1 MKNITTAVLCLL
13 FLLLSTFSFGQILN
27 ESASWPNGNWTISG
41 TYNAAGLLSN
51 PTTDGTTLTWDDDG
65 AGSSSNDDLQVTSPM
80 IDLSSASAGGETWI
94 TITGE
99 YVYNELG
106 DILLIETYDA
116 DTMTW
121 STLETFVENSTST
134 IDYEIC
140 ISTETYTTPVLDIS
154 GFSTNQLS
162 GFKYR
167 INYNDQAGWAWGWCL
182 TSPTITS
189 EAPPTCIDPSDL
201 TATATSLSEATLSW
215 TGHSSATGY
224 EVVVQEVGIGTP
236 TSSDVAVSS
245 TSYNATG
252 LEENS
257 SYEFYVLADC
267 GTNGLSSW
275 VGPYEFY
282 MGYCDSIPSSNDGD
296 GITSIILSSTAFTS
310 AGDVT
315 YEDFTDPIVDV
326 SQAIETNL
334 QITFAT
340 GYTYDTNVWIDFN
353 GDLVYDND
361 SELVFDGVSTSDNP
375 TTLDASFTVPNGTPL
390 GIYNLRIGTAD
401 SGQFTPNPCYNGSW
415 GVTVD
420 MKINITDPPSCVPP
434 SDLTTTAT
442 SSSTASL
449 SWTGDTGAIG
459 YEVVVQEAGTG
470 TPTSS
475 GATVG
480 SNSYVATGLA
490 SNTDYEFFVLAD
502 CGTTTGSSTWA
513 GPFYFTTL
521 CDAISTI
528 PYYEGFN
535 SDSTTQNC
543 WTVLNENGD
552 PDEWNMDYTINEFE
566 GDEVAMMNTD
576 FNSGS
581 NDDWLIS
588 PGLVLTGNERLKFHQ
603 RVQSSFEPNDFEV
616 LLSTTGIAPADFT
629 NIISPLAD
637 YDNTDYIEYVFD
649 LSAYSGVS
657 YIAFH
662 VPDGGLD
669 GWRLYIDN
677 FIVETIPACGYPSGL
692 NISNITGT
700 TADFDW
706 VAQNGNESWEYV
718 IVPTADPA
726 PTGTGVFTVANS
738 TTFTDLEFLTSYDVY
753 VRAYCGTEDGYSI
766 WSGPETFTTTQQT
779 NYTVDCASGQAVN
792 IQYCYTNNDS
802 TFWLFTSTDGF
813 PLEITFNAGT
823 IEGFWDD
830 LTIYDGPDNTSPVLF
845 NNNDA
850 DIEDFTDL
858 VVESTSTAVYIE
870 VDSDGSGSCESSFGY
885 TPWDFDVACKTCITQ
900 TVEFDI
906 VGGCE
911 PVQEF
916 YVEANITD
924 MGSSSNLELTDN
936 QGSTAQAA
944 TATSVV
950 TFGPYAANT
959 QVVISVLNTDDTSCL
974 VESDPLTFLCPPP
987 PNECSIVYAG
997 EDTTFCSDND
1007 PATVLTASYHIA
1019 GQDTT
1024 SYDVT
1029 LLDECPA
1036 PILEGGTPTSI
1047 ETDDIW
1053 SEVIDLGF
1061 DFCFFGETYSQIL
1074 IGSNGVLSFELENAG
1089 TGNGW
1094 DLQGFGS
1101 STPDQ
1106 LPNSSNTT
1114 ISEANIFGVG
1124 HDINPA
1130 ECGEI
1135 NYMVLGS
1142 APARQFVV
1150 NYNDVCHFGFSCS
1163 EYTST
1168 SQIILYES
1176 SNFID
1181 VNIIDKPI
1189 CTEWNDGLAVVGIQ
1203 NIDDTIAFTPEDR
1216 NTGGWEA
1223 SNESW
1228 RFSPSVGEADYVFEW
1243 YDGDILVGTEDTITV
1258 YPEETTTYTAAV
1270 TYNLCNGETAT
1281 VTDTVLVEITPTPI
1295 PIAVEND
1302 VFICAG
1308 EEAVLEVNIDA
1319 SAQSPDVV
1327 YYWTYDN
1334 VDIQSGPDNTFIFAE
1349 GAQAFGEYLVTA
1361 YNEETACYASTVIN
1375 VLPGI
1380 VPELEQDTSF
1390 NKCIN
1395 GEVEL
1400 SVNIIN
1406 DPDMTYEYNYA
1417 WYVDNELIAEDTSGS
1432 FIHGE
1437 DLTNGPVVVM
1447 VTNLTTSCA
1456 SETIINVNYFQNQNC
1471 VDIPQGISPNGD
1483 GLNDCLVLDHLEEQE
1498 DIVKAEIYNRYGVKV
1513 FELNDYVDHWCGQDA
1528 SGGSS
1533 DELLPVGTYFY
1544 VIQYA
1549 SGREPTISWI
1559 YLNY

>member
-1 MKNITTAVLCLL
+1 MKNITTALMCFSFTITIFAQNDICTDAISVSCGDSVTGTTVGATSTGAPTASCGTTSGAPGVWYE
-13 FLLLSTFSFGQILN
+13 FTGTGQDITFSLCGSSYDTKIQVYTGDCSDLICVDGNDDSCSTQSEVSITSTEN
-27 ESASWPNGNWTISG
+27 ESYFVYVFGWSSSVGDYTLEVSCEDAPEPPSCGETIFDSGGANGNYSSNELITVTVFPENPGDVVTFTFNFFDIENNWDFLYVYDGPNNTSPIVGTFTGSTAPDPITSTDDTGALTFVFDSDSSFQYGGYEILVTCAPPPTCLVPTDFETSNVTASSVDISWTANNGESQWEYVIQTQG
-41 TYNAAGLLSN
+41 TGI
-51 PTTDGTTLTWDDDG
+51 PTTAGT
-65 AGSSSNDDLQVTSPM
+65 PM
-80 IDLSSASAGGETWI
+80 TTNPY
-94 TITGE
+94 TITG
-99 YVYNELG
+99 LDSG
-106 DILLIETYDA
+106 T
-116 DTMTW
+116 
-121 STLETFVENSTST
+121 
-134 IDYEIC
+134 DYEIFIRAIC
-140 ISTETYTTPVLDIS
+140 DGGDSSAWTSPANITTSPACGDTIFDSGGANGNYSSNELITVTVFPENPGDVVTFTFNFFDIENNWDFLFVYDGPDTSSTEV
-154 GFSTNQLS
+154 
-162 GFKYR
+162 
-167 INYNDQAGWAWGWCL
+167 
-182 TSPTITS
+182 
-189 EAPPTCIDPSDL
+189 
-201 TATATSLSEATLSW
+201 
-215 TGHSSATGY
+215 
-224 EVVVQEVGIGTP
+224 
-236 TSSDVAVSS
+236 
-245 TSYNATG
+245 
-252 LEENS
+252 
-257 SYEFYVLADC
+257 
-267 GTNGLSSW
+267 
-275 VGPYEFY
+275 
-282 MGYCDSIPSSNDGD
+282 
-296 GITSIILSSTAFTS
+296 
-310 AGDVT
+310 
-315 YEDFTDPIVDV
+315 
-326 SQAIETNL
+326 
-334 QITFAT
+334 
-340 GYTYDTNVWIDFN
+340 
-353 GDLVYDND
+353 
-361 SELVFDGVSTSDNP
+361 
-375 TTLDASFTVPNGTPL
+375 
-390 GIYNLRIGTAD
+390 
-401 SGQFTPNPCYNGSW
+401 GQFTGSTTPDPITSTDAT
-415 GVTVD
+415 GALTFVFDSDGFINASGYEILVTCAP
-420 MKINITDPPSCVPP
+420 PPSC
-434 SDLTTTAT
+434 LA
-442 SSSTASL
+442 
-449 SWTGDTGAIG
+449 
-459 YEVVVQEAGTG
+459 
-470 TPTSS
+470 PT
-475 GATVG
+475 
-480 SNSYVATGLA
+480 
-490 SNTDYEFFVLAD
+490 
-502 CGTTTGSSTWA
+502 
-513 GPFYFTTL
+513 
-521 CDAISTI
+521 
-528 PYYEGFN
+528 
-535 SDSTTQNC
+535 
-543 WTVLNENGD
+543 
-552 PDEWNMDYTINEFE
+552 
-566 GDEVAMMNTD
+566 
-576 FNSGS
+576 
-581 NDDWLIS
+581 
-588 PGLVLTGNERLKFHQ
+588 
-603 RVQSSFEPNDFEV
+603 
-616 LLSTTGIAPADFT
+616 
-629 NIISPLAD
+629 
-637 YDNTDYIEYVFD
+637 
-649 LSAYSGVS
+649 
-657 YIAFH
+657 
-662 VPDGGLD
+662 
-669 GWRLYIDN
+669 
-677 FIVETIPACGYPSGL
+677 GL
-692 NISNITGT
+692 NISNISGT

-706 VAQNGNESWEYV
+706 ETQNGNESWEYV
-718 IVPTADPA
+718 IVPNGDPA
-726 PTGTGVFTVANS
+726 PTAAGVFTAVNS

-753 VRAYCGTEDGYSI
+753 VRASCGTEDGYST

-813 PLEITFNAGT
+813 PLKIIFNAGT

-870 VDSDGSGSCESSFGY
+870 VDSDGIGSCESSFGY
-885 TPWDFDVACKTCITQ
+885 TPWDFDVSCKTCITQ

-906 VGGCE
+906 VGSCE
-911 PVQEF
+911 PNQEF

-924 MGSSSNLELTDN
+924 MGSAMNLELTDD
-936 QGSTAQAA
+936 QGSAAQTV

-950 TFGPYAANT
+950 TFGPYTANT
-959 QVVISVLNTDDTSCL
+959 PVFISVLNIDDTSCL

-1007 PATVLTASYHIA
+1007 NATVLTASYHIT

-1047 ETDDIW
+1047 NTDDVW
-1053 SEVIDLGF
+1053 SEAIDLGF

-1089 TGNGW
+1089 GYNGW
-1094 DLQGFGS
+1094 GLSGNI
-1101 STPDQ
+1101 
-1106 LPNSSNTT
+1106 LPNGTNST
-1114 ISEANIFGVG
+1114 ISNANIFGVA
-1124 HDINPA
+1124 HDIDPSD
-1130 ECGEI
+1130 CGEI

-1150 NYNDVCHFGFSCS
+1150 NYNDVCHFGSSCS
-1163 EYTST
+1163 DYTST

-1216 NTGGWEA
+1216 NTSVWEA

-1228 RFSPSVGEADYVFEW
+1228 RFSPSAGEADYVFEW
-1243 YDGDILVGTEDTITV
+1243 YDGDTLVGTEDTITV

-1308 EEAVLEVNIDA
+1308 EEVVLEVNIDA
-1319 SAQSPDVV
+1319 SAQSPDIV

-1334 VDIQSGPDNTFIFAE
+1334 VDIQSGPENTFMFAE
-1349 GAQAFGEYLVTA
+1349 GAQAYGEYLVTA

-1406 DPDMTYEYNYA
+1406 DPEMTSEYNYA

-1437 DLTNGPVVVM
+1437 DLTNDPVVVI

-1528 SGGSS
+1528 SSGSS

>member
-1 MKNITTAVLCLL
+1 MKNITTALMCIL
-13 FLLLSTFSFGQILN
+13 FSIFSYAVNTEVEQFC
-27 ESASWPNGNWTISG
+27 ATG
-41 TYNAAGLLSN
+41 TDAG
-51 PTTDGTTLTWDDDG
+51 GTTLSITQTDISVNDSYPTTSITIASMTMGSFCPAWYNATLTVVGGVSDGVSITGCNADMAGIDLTGFTSLTLVSNDTDNWTDSITMCLDLEVSWQPTWSNPNLADSEQFCASGTDAGGTSLNLTPIDFTVNGENQISSVSITSMTMGSFCPTWYNATLTVVGGVSDGVSITGCNDDMTGIDLTGFTSLTLVSNDTDNWSDNITMCLELEISWAVATLDAEEEVCASGTDAGGTTINLTPDDLTVNEGEPITSITIASMTMGSFCPTWYNATLTVVGGVSDGVSITGCNAEMAGIDLTGFTSLTLVSNDTDNWTDSITMCLNLSVTYLEPQCQAPSNLSLTNITASSADVSWSAGSETSWDWQVVPSGTTPNETGTNTTTNPLSINGLNSNTSYDFYLRALCDDG
-65 AGSSSNDDLQVTSPM
+65 SVSGWVSSSFSTGPACGDIITDAGGNDGNYGNNELITVTVFPENTGDVVTFTFLSFDTEGCCDDMTVYNGPNTSSEVVGTYAGTTIPDPITSTDVSGALTFVFDSDSSVTS
-80 IDLSSASAGGETWI
+80 DG
-94 TITGE
+94 
-99 YVYNELG
+99 
-106 DILLIETYDA
+106 
-116 DTMTW
+116 
-121 STLETFVENSTST
+121 
-134 IDYEIC
+134 YEI
-140 ISTETYTTPVLDIS
+140 L
-154 GFSTNQLS
+154 
-162 GFKYR
+162 
-167 INYNDQAGWAWGWCL
+167 
-182 TSPTITS
+182 ITCGP
-189 EAPPTCIDPSDL
+189 PPTCLAPTEL
-201 TATATSLSEATLSW
+201 T
-215 TGHSSATGY
+215 
-224 EVVVQEVGIGTP
+224 
-236 TSSDVAVSS
+236 
-245 TSYNATG
+245 
-252 LEENS
+252 
-257 SYEFYVLADC
+257 
-267 GTNGLSSW
+267 
-275 VGPYEFY
+275 
-282 MGYCDSIPSSNDGD
+282 
-296 GITSIILSSTAFTS
+296 
-310 AGDVT
+310 
-315 YEDFTDPIVDV
+315 
-326 SQAIETNL
+326 
-334 QITFAT
+334 
-340 GYTYDTNVWIDFN
+340 
-353 GDLVYDND
+353 
-361 SELVFDGVSTSDNP
+361 
-375 TTLDASFTVPNGTPL
+375 
-390 GIYNLRIGTAD
+390 
-401 SGQFTPNPCYNGSW
+401 
-415 GVTVD
+415 
-420 MKINITDPPSCVPP
+420 
-434 SDLTTTAT
+434 
-442 SSSTASL
+442 
-449 SWTGDTGAIG
+449 
-459 YEVVVQEAGTG
+459 
-470 TPTSS
+470 
-475 GATVG
+475 
-480 SNSYVATGLA
+480 
-490 SNTDYEFFVLAD
+490 
-502 CGTTTGSSTWA
+502 
-513 GPFYFTTL
+513 
-521 CDAISTI
+521 
-528 PYYEGFN
+528 
-535 SDSTTQNC
+535 
-543 WTVLNENGD
+543 
-552 PDEWNMDYTINEFE
+552 
-566 GDEVAMMNTD
+566 
-576 FNSGS
+576 
-581 NDDWLIS
+581 
-588 PGLVLTGNERLKFHQ
+588 
-603 RVQSSFEPNDFEV
+603 
-616 LLSTTGIAPADFT
+616 
-629 NIISPLAD
+629 
-637 YDNTDYIEYVFD
+637 
-649 LSAYSGVS
+649 
-657 YIAFH
+657 
-662 VPDGGLD
+662 
-669 GWRLYIDN
+669 
-677 FIVETIPACGYPSGL
+677 
-692 NISNITGT
+692 ISNISGT

-706 VAQNGNESWEYV
+706 ETQNGNESWEYV
-718 IVPTADPA
+718 IVPNGDPA
-726 PTGTGVFTVANS
+726 PTAAGVFTAVNS
-738 TTFTDLEFLTSYDVY
+738 TTFTDLDFLTTYDVY

-870 VDSDGSGSCESSFGY
+870 VDSDGSGSCQSSFGY
-885 TPWDFDVACKTCITQ
+885 TPWDFDVSCKTCITQ

-906 VGGCE
+906 VGSCE
-911 PVQEF
+911 PNQEF

-936 QGSTAQAA
+936 QGSATQTA

-950 TFGPYAANT
+950 TFGPYVANT

-974 VESDPLTFLCPPP
+974 LESDPLTFLCPPP

-1007 PATVLTASYHIA
+1007 SATVLTASYHIV

-1047 ETDDIW
+1047 DTDDIW
-1053 SEVIDLGF
+1053 SEAIDLGF

-1074 IGSNGVLSFELENAG
+1074 IGSNGVLSFEFENAE

-1124 HDINPA
+1124 HDIDPSD
-1130 ECGEI
+1130 CGEI

-1150 NYNDVCHFGFSCS
+1150 NYIDVCHFGFSCS
-1163 EYTST
+1163 DYTST

-1216 NTGGWEA
+1216 NTSVWEA

-1243 YDGDILVGTEDTITV
+1243 YDGDTLVGTEDTITV

-1319 SAQSPDVV
+1319 SAQSPDIV

-1334 VDIQSGPDNTFIFAE
+1334 VDIQSGPENTFMFAE
-1349 GAQAFGEYLVTA
+1349 GAQAYGEYLVTA

-1406 DPDMTYEYNYA
+1406 DPEMTSEYNYA

-1437 DLTNGPVVVM
+1437 DLTNDPVVVI

-1456 SETIINVNYFQNQNC
+1456 SETMINVNYFQNQNC

-1528 SGGSS
+1528 SSGSS

>member
-1 MKNITTAVLCLL
+1 MKNITTAVLCSL
-13 FLLLSTFSFGQILN
+13 FLFFSVYSFGQILN

-65 AGSSSNDDLQVTSPM
+65 AGSTSDDDLQVTSPI
-80 IDLSSASAGGETWI
+80 IDLTSASVGGETWI
-94 TITGE
+94 TINGE

-121 STLETFVENSTST
+121 STLETFVENSTSFS
-134 IDYEIC
+134 DYQSC
-140 ISTETYTTPVLDIS
+140 SSTVAYTTPVLDIS

-167 INYNDQAGWAWGWCL
+167 INYDDQDGWRWGWCL

-224 EVVVQEVGIGTP
+224 EVVVQEAGTGTP
-236 TSSDVAVSS
+236 TSSGVAVSS

-252 LEENS
+252 LEENT

-282 MGYCDSIPSSNDGD
+282 MGYCDSVPSSNDGD

-340 GYTYDTNVWIDFN
+340 GFTYDTNVWIDFN

-361 SELVFDGVSTSDNP
+361 LELVFDGVSTSDNP

-475 GATVG
+475 GVAVG

-490 SNTDYEFFVLAD
+490 PNTDYEFFVLAD
-502 CGTTTGSSTWA
+502 CGTTIGSSTWA

-552 PDEWNMDYTINEFE
+552 TDEWNMDYTSNPFE
-566 GDEVAMMNTD
+566 GDEAAMMYTD

-588 PGLVLTGNERLKFHQ
+588 PGLVLTGNERLKFHH

-629 NIISPLAD
+629 NVISPLAE

-718 IVPTADPA
+718 IVPTGDPA
-726 PTGTGVFTVANS
+726 PTGAGVFTAVNS
-738 TTFTDLEFLTSYDVY
+738 TAFTGLDFLTTYDVY
-753 VRAYCGTEDGYSI
+753 VRAYCGTDDGYSI

-779 NYTVDCASGQAVN
+779 NYTVDCASGQPVN
-792 IQYCYTNNDS
+792 IEYCYTNNDT
-802 TFWLFTSTDGF
+802 TFWVFTSTDGF

-823 IEGFWDD
+823 IEANWDD
-830 LTIYDGPDNTSPVLF
+830 LTIYDGPDNSGAILF
-845 NNNDA
+845 NNNSA
-850 DIEDFTDL
+850 GINDL
-858 VVESTSTAVYIE
+858 TGVVVESTSTSIYIE
-870 VDSDGSGSCESSFGY
+870 VDSDSSVSCSSSTTY
-885 TPWDFDVACKTCITQ
+885 SPWDFDVTCKTCITQ

-906 VGGCE
+906 VGSCE

-924 MGSSSNLELTDN
+924 MGGAVNLELTDN
-936 QGSTAQAA
+936 QGSAAQ
-944 TATSVV
+944 TATVASVV
-950 TFGPYAANT
+950 TFGPYAADT
-959 QVVISVLNTDDTSCL
+959 QVVISVLNTDDASCL
-974 VESDPLTFLCPPP
+974 VESDTLTFLCPPP

-1007 PATVLTASYHIA
+1007 PATELTAYYHIA

-1024 SYDVT
+1024 SYEITVQQN
-1029 LLDECPA
+1029 CPT
-1036 PILEGGTPTSI
+1036 PSLVGGIPTSLDV
-1047 ETDDIW
+1047 DDEW

-1061 DFCFFGETYSQIL
+1061 EFCFFGDTYSQIL
-1074 IGSNGVLSFELENAG
+1074 IGSNGVLSFELDNAG
-1089 TGNGW
+1089 EGNGW
-1094 DLQGFGS
+1094 SLDTGDTLPDGS
-1101 STPDQ
+1101 NST
-1106 LPNSSNTT
+1106 
-1114 ISEANIFGVG
+1114 IYEANIFGVG
-1124 HDINPA
+1124 HDIDPS
-1130 ECGEI
+1130 EGGEI
-1135 NYMVLGS
+1135 NYVILGS

-1150 NYNDVCHFGFSCS
+1150 NFNQVWHFGFDCNQYS
-1163 EYTST
+1163 ST

-1176 SNFID
+1176 SNTID
-1181 VNIIDKPI
+1181 INIYDKPL
-1189 CTEWNDGLAVVGIQ
+1189 CTDWNGGLAVVGIQ
-1203 NIDDTIAFTPEDR
+1203 NIDDTIAFTPPDR
-1216 NTGGWEA
+1216 NTGVWETT
-1223 SNESW
+1223 NEFW
-1228 RFSPSVGEADYVFEW
+1228 RFTPSVGDANYTFGW
-1243 YDGDILVGTEDTITV
+1243 YDGDTLLGTDDTITV

-1295 PIAVEND
+1295 PVAVEND
-1302 VFICAG
+1302 VFVCEG
-1308 EEAVLEVNIDA
+1308 EEVVLEVNVDP
-1319 SAQSPDVV
+1319 SQQSPDLI

-1334 VDIQSGPDNTFIFAE
+1334 VDVQFGPENTFVFEE
-1349 GAQAFGEYLVTA
+1349 GSLEFGEYLVTA
-1361 YNEETACYASTVIN
+1361 YNEETMCFASTTITVSQG
-1375 VLPGI
+1375 V
-1380 VPELEQDTSF
+1380 VPALEDGTSF
-1390 NKCIN
+1390 LKCAN

-1400 SVNIIN
+1400 SVNITS
-1406 DPDMTYEYNYA
+1406 DPEMTGTYSYA
-1417 WYVDNELIAEDTSGS
+1417 WYIDNELMEENTTGT
-1432 FIHGE
+1432 FIHDE
-1437 DLTNGPVVVM
+1437 DMANGPVVV
-1447 VTNLTTSCA
+1447 VATDLTSMCA
-1456 SETIINVNYFQNQNC
+1456 SETVIDVNYYQNQNC

-1483 GLNDCLVLDHLEEQE
+1483 GFNDCLVLDHLEAQE
-1498 DIVKAEIYNRYGVKV
+1498 DIIKAEIYNRYGVKV
-1513 FELNDYVDHWCGQDA
+1513 FELNDYVDHWCGQD
-1528 SGGSS
+1528 GNNNSS
-1533 DELLPVGTYFY
+1533 NELLPVGTYFY

>member
-1 MKNITTAVLCLL
+1 MKNITTALMCFSFTITIFAQNDICTDAISVSCGDTVTGTTVGATSTGAPTASCGTTSGAPGVWYE
-13 FLLLSTFSFGQILN
+13 FTGTGQDITFSLCGSSYDTKSQVYTGDCSDLICVDGNDDSCSTQSEVSITSVEN
-27 ESASWPNGNWTISG
+27 ESYFVYVFGWSSSVGDYTLDVSCEDAPEPPACGDTIFDSGGASGNYSNNELITVTVFPENTGDVVTFTFISFDLESGWDFITVYNGPDTSSTEVGEFTGSTAPDPITSTDATGALTFVFDSDGVINASGYEILVTCAPPPTCLVPTDFETSNVTASSVDVSWTANNGESQWEYVVQPQG
-41 TYNAAGLLSN
+41 TGI
-51 PTTDGTTLTWDDDG
+51 PTTAGT
-65 AGSSSNDDLQVTSPM
+65 PM
-80 IDLSSASAGGETWI
+80 TTNPY
-94 TITGE
+94 TITG
-99 YVYNELG
+99 LDSG
-106 DILLIETYDA
+106 T
-116 DTMTW
+116 
-121 STLETFVENSTST
+121 
-134 IDYEIC
+134 DYEIFIRAIC
-140 ISTETYTTPVLDIS
+140 DGGDSSAWTTPVNI
-154 GFSTNQLS
+154 T
-162 GFKYR
+162 
-167 INYNDQAGWAWGWCL
+167 
-182 TSPTITS
+182 TSPACGDTIFDSGGANGNYSNNELITVTVFPENTGDVVTFTFISFDLESGWDFITVYNGPDTSSTEVGEFTGSTAPDPITS
-189 EAPPTCIDPSDL
+189 TD
-201 TATATSLSEATLSW
+201 
-215 TGHSSATGY
+215 ATG
-224 EVVVQEVGIGTP
+224 
-236 TSSDVAVSS
+236 A
-245 TSYNATG
+245 
-252 LEENS
+252 L
-257 SYEFYVLADC
+257 
-267 GTNGLSSW
+267 
-275 VGPYEFY
+275 
-282 MGYCDSIPSSNDGD
+282 
-296 GITSIILSSTAFTS
+296 
-310 AGDVT
+310 
-315 YEDFTDPIVDV
+315 
-326 SQAIETNL
+326 
-334 QITFAT
+334 TF
-340 GYTYDTNVWIDFN
+340 
-353 GDLVYDND
+353 
-361 SELVFDGVSTSDNP
+361 VFDSDGVIN
-375 TTLDASFTVPNGTPL
+375 ASGYEIL
-390 GIYNLRIGTAD
+390 
-401 SGQFTPNPCYNGSW
+401 
-415 GVTVD
+415 VTCAP
-420 MKINITDPPSCVPP
+420 PPSCLAP
-434 SDLTTTAT
+434 
-442 SSSTASL
+442 
-449 SWTGDTGAIG
+449 
-459 YEVVVQEAGTG
+459 
-470 TPTSS
+470 
-475 GATVG
+475 
-480 SNSYVATGLA
+480 TGL
-490 SNTDYEFFVLAD
+490 T
-502 CGTTTGSSTWA
+502 
-513 GPFYFTTL
+513 
-521 CDAISTI
+521 
-528 PYYEGFN
+528 
-535 SDSTTQNC
+535 
-543 WTVLNENGD
+543 
-552 PDEWNMDYTINEFE
+552 
-566 GDEVAMMNTD
+566 
-576 FNSGS
+576 
-581 NDDWLIS
+581 
-588 PGLVLTGNERLKFHQ
+588 
-603 RVQSSFEPNDFEV
+603 
-616 LLSTTGIAPADFT
+616 
-629 NIISPLAD
+629 
-637 YDNTDYIEYVFD
+637 
-649 LSAYSGVS
+649 
-657 YIAFH
+657 
-662 VPDGGLD
+662 
-669 GWRLYIDN
+669 
-677 FIVETIPACGYPSGL
+677 
-692 NISNITGT
+692 ISNISGT

-706 VAQNGNESWEYV
+706 ETQNGNESWEYV
-718 IVPTADPA
+718 IVPAGDPA
-726 PTGTGVFTVANS
+726 PTATGIFTVVNS
-738 TTFTDLEFLTSYDVY
+738 TTFTDLDFLTTYDVY
-753 VRAYCGTEDGYSI
+753 VRAYCGTEDGYST
-766 WSGPETFTTTQQT
+766 WSGPKTFTTTQQT
-779 NYTVDCASGQAVN
+779 DYTVDCGANEIVN
-792 IQYCYTNNDS
+792 INYCYTNDDN
-802 TFWLFTSTDGF
+802 TYWVFTSNDGY
-813 PLEITFNAGT
+813 PLKLTFNEGT
-823 IEGFWDD
+823 IDD
-830 LTIYDGPDNTSPVLF
+830 FDNITIFDGADNSGTVLF

-850 DIEDFTDL
+850 GLEDL
-858 VVESTSTAVYIE
+858 SGVVIESTSTSIYIE
-870 VDSDGSGSCESSFGY
+870 VDSSSFTSCESSFGF
-885 TPWDFDVACKTCITQ
+885 TPWDFDVSCKTCITQ

-906 VGGCE
+906 VGSCE
-911 PVQEF
+911 PNQEF
-916 YVEANITD
+916 YIEANITD
-924 MGSSSNLELTDN
+924 MGSAMNLELTDN
-936 QGSTAQAA
+936 QGSATQTA
-944 TATSVV
+944 TATSEV

-974 VESDPLTFLCPPP
+974 LESDPLTFLCPPP

-1007 PATVLTASYHIA
+1007 SATVLTASYHIA

-1047 ETDDIW
+1047 DTDDIW
-1053 SEVIDLGF
+1053 SEAIDLGF

-1074 IGSNGVLSFELENAG
+1074 IGSNGVLSFELENAE

-1124 HDINPA
+1124 HDIDPSD
-1130 ECGEI
+1130 CCEI

-1150 NYNDVCHFGFSCS
+1150 NYIDVCHFGFSCS
-1163 EYTST
+1163 DYTST

-1216 NTGGWEA
+1216 NTSAWEA

-1243 YDGDILVGTEDTITV
+1243 YDGDTLVGTEDTITV

-1295 PIAVEND
+1295 PVAVEND

-1334 VDIQSGPDNTFIFAE
+1334 VDIQSGPENTFMFAE
-1349 GAQAFGEYLVTA
+1349 GAQAYGEYLVTA

-1406 DPDMTYEYNYA
+1406 DPEMTSEYNYA

-1437 DLTNGPVVVM
+1437 DLTNGPVVVL

-1528 SGGSS
+1528 SSGSS

>member
-1 MKNITTAVLCLL
+1 M
-13 FLLLSTFSFGQILN
+13 
-27 ESASWPNGNWTISG
+27 
-41 TYNAAGLLSN
+41 
-51 PTTDGTTLTWDDDG
+51 
-65 AGSSSNDDLQVTSPM
+65 
-80 IDLSSASAGGETWI
+80 
-94 TITGE
+94 
-99 YVYNELG
+99 
-106 DILLIETYDA
+106 
-116 DTMTW
+116 
-121 STLETFVENSTST
+121 
-134 IDYEIC
+134 
-140 ISTETYTTPVLDIS
+140 
-154 GFSTNQLS
+154 
-162 GFKYR
+162 
-167 INYNDQAGWAWGWCL
+167 
-182 TSPTITS
+182 
-189 EAPPTCIDPSDL
+189 
-201 TATATSLSEATLSW
+201 
-215 TGHSSATGY
+215 
-224 EVVVQEVGIGTP
+224 
-236 TSSDVAVSS
+236 
-245 TSYNATG
+245 
-252 LEENS
+252 
-257 SYEFYVLADC
+257 
-267 GTNGLSSW
+267 
-275 VGPYEFY
+275 
-282 MGYCDSIPSSNDGD
+282 
-296 GITSIILSSTAFTS
+296 
-310 AGDVT
+310 
-315 YEDFTDPIVDV
+315 
-326 SQAIETNL
+326 
-334 QITFAT
+334 
-340 GYTYDTNVWIDFN
+340 
-353 GDLVYDND
+353 
-361 SELVFDGVSTSDNP
+361 
-375 TTLDASFTVPNGTPL
+375 
-390 GIYNLRIGTAD
+390 
-401 SGQFTPNPCYNGSW
+401 
-415 GVTVD
+415 
-420 MKINITDPPSCVPP
+420 
-434 SDLTTTAT
+434 
-442 SSSTASL
+442 
-449 SWTGDTGAIG
+449 
-459 YEVVVQEAGTG
+459 
-470 TPTSS
+470 
-475 GATVG
+475 
-480 SNSYVATGLA
+480 
-490 SNTDYEFFVLAD
+490 
-502 CGTTTGSSTWA
+502 
-513 GPFYFTTL
+513 
-521 CDAISTI
+521 
-528 PYYEGFN
+528 
-535 SDSTTQNC
+535 
-543 WTVLNENGD
+543 LNENGD
-552 PDEWNMDYTINEFE
+552 TDEWNMDYTFNPFE
-566 GDEVAMMNTD
+566 GDEAAMMYTD

-629 NIISPLAD
+629 NVISPLAE

-662 VPDGGLD
+662 VPNGGLDGWRLYIDNFIVETIPSCIAPSDLLATTTSSSSANLSWTGDASAQNYELVIQDVGAGEPTTSGTLVNSTTFEATGLTSNTSYEFYVRADCGASDGFSVWAGPISFTTLCDAISTIPYYEGFNSDSTTQNCWTVLNENGDTDEWNMDYTFNPFEGDEAAMMYTDFNSGSNDDWLISPGLVLTGNERLKFHQRVQSSFEPNDFEVLLSTTGIAPADFTNVISPLAEYDNTDYIEYVFDLSAYSGVSYIAFHVPNGGLD

-718 IVPTADPA
+718 IVPTGDPA
-726 PTGTGVFTVANS
+726 PTGAGVFTAVNS
-738 TTFTDLEFLTSYDVY
+738 TTFTDLDFLTTYDVY
-753 VRAYCGTEDGYSI
+753 VRAYCGTDDGYSI

-779 NYTVDCASGQAVN
+779 NYTVDCASGQPVN
-792 IQYCYTNNDS
+792 IEYCYTNNDT
-802 TFWLFTSTDGF
+802 TFWVFTSTDGF

-823 IEGFWDD
+823 IEANWDD
-830 LTIYDGPDNTSPVLF
+830 LTIYDGSDNSGAILF
-845 NNNDA
+845 NNNSA
-850 DIEDFTDL
+850 GINDL
-858 VVESTSTAVYIE
+858 TGVVVESTSTSIYIE
-870 VDSDGSGSCESSFGY
+870 VDSDSSVSCSSSTTY
-885 TPWDFDVACKTCITQ
+885 SPWDFDVTCKTCITQ

-906 VGGCE
+906 VGSCE
-911 PVQEF
+911 PNQEF

-924 MGSSSNLELTDN
+924 MGGAVNLELTDN
-936 QGSTAQAA
+936 QGSAAQTA
-944 TATSVV
+944 TAASVV

-974 VESDPLTFLCPPP
+974 LESDTLTFLCPPP

-1029 LLDECPA
+1029 SLDECPA

-1047 ETDDIW
+1047 DTDDIW
-1053 SEVIDLGF
+1053 SDAIDLGF

-1124 HDINPA
+1124 HDIDPSD
-1130 ECGEI
+1130 CGEI
-1135 NYMVLGS
+1135 NYMVLGT

-1150 NYNDVCHFGFSCS
+1150 NYNDVCHFGLSCS
-1163 EYTST
+1163 DYTST
-1168 SQIILYES
+1168 FQIILYES

-1216 NTGGWEA
+1216 NTSAWEA

-1228 RFSPSVGEADYVFEW
+1228 RFSPSVGEADYIFEW
-1243 YDGDILVGTEDTITV
+1243 YDGDTVVGTEDTITV

-1295 PIAVEND
+1295 PVAVEND

-1319 SAQSPDVV
+1319 SAQSPDVI

-1334 VDIQSGPDNTFIFAE
+1334 VDIQSGPENTFVFAE
-1349 GAQAFGEYLVTA
+1349 GAQAYGEYLVTA
-1361 YNEETACYASTVIN
+1361 YNEETACYASTVIT

-1380 VPELEQDTSF
+1380 VPELEEDTSF
-1390 NKCIN
+1390 NKCVN

-1406 DPDMTYEYNYA
+1406 DPDMTSEYNYA
-1417 WYVDNELIAEDTSGS
+1417 WYVDNQLIAEDTSGS
-1432 FIHGE
+1432 FIHGA

-1528 SGGSS
+1528 SSGSS

>member
-1 MKNITTAVLCLL
+1 MKNITTALMCFSFTITVFAQNDICTDAISVSCGDTVTGSTVGATSTGAPSA
-13 FLLLSTFSFGQILN
+13 FCGTGSGAPGVWYEFTGTGQDITFSLCGSSYDTKIQVYSGECADLECVAGNDDSCGLQSEVSITSTENEPYFVYVFGYGSNTGDYTLEVSCEDAPEPPACGDTIYDTGGASGDYGNN
-27 ESASWPNGNWTISG
+27 ELITVTVFPENPGDVVTFTFLSFNTESCCDDMTLYNGPDTSSAVVG
-41 TYNAAGLLSN
+41 TYAGTTIPDPITSTDVSGALTFVFDSDGSINASGYEILVTCAPPPTCLAPTDFETSN
-51 PTTDGTTLTWDDDG
+51 VTASSVDVSWTANNGESQWEYVVQPQGTGIPTTAGT
-65 AGSSSNDDLQVTSPM
+65 PM
-80 IDLSSASAGGETWI
+80 TTNPY
-94 TITGE
+94 TITG
-99 YVYNELG
+99 LDSG
-106 DILLIETYDA
+106 T
-116 DTMTW
+116 
-121 STLETFVENSTST
+121 
-134 IDYEIC
+134 DYEIFIRAIC
-140 ISTETYTTPVLDIS
+140 DGGDSSAWTSPVNITTSPACGDTIFDSGGANGNYSNNELITVTVFPENTGDVVTFTFISFDLESGWDFITVYNGPDTSSTEVGEFT
-154 GFSTNQLS
+154 GSTAP
-162 GFKYR
+162 
-167 INYNDQAGWAWGWCL
+167 D
-182 TSPTITS
+182 PITS
-189 EAPPTCIDPSDL
+189 TDATGALTFVFDSDGVINASGYEILVTCAPPPTCLAPTDFETSNV
-201 TATATSLSEATLSW
+201 TA
-215 TGHSSATGY
+215 SS
-224 EVVVQEVGIGTP
+224 
-236 TSSDVAVSS
+236 
-245 TSYNATG
+245 
-252 LEENS
+252 
-257 SYEFYVLADC
+257 
-267 GTNGLSSW
+267 
-275 VGPYEFY
+275 
-282 MGYCDSIPSSNDGD
+282 
-296 GITSIILSSTAFTS
+296 
-310 AGDVT
+310 
-315 YEDFTDPIVDV
+315 VDV
-326 SQAIETNL
+326 SWTANNGESQWEYVVQPQGTGIPTTAGTPMTTNPYTITGLDSGTDYEIFIRAICDGGDSSAWTSPVN
-334 QITFAT
+334 ITTSPACGDTIFDSGGANGNYSNNELITVTVFPENTGDVVTFTFISFDLESGWDFITVYNGPDTSSTEVGEFTGSTAPDPITSTDAT
-340 GYTYDTNVWIDFN
+340 GALTF
-353 GDLVYDND
+353 
-361 SELVFDGVSTSDNP
+361 VFDSDGVIN
-375 TTLDASFTVPNGTPL
+375 ASGYEIL
-390 GIYNLRIGTAD
+390 
-401 SGQFTPNPCYNGSW
+401 
-415 GVTVD
+415 VTCAP
-420 MKINITDPPSCVPP
+420 PPSCLAP
-434 SDLTTTAT
+434 
-442 SSSTASL
+442 
-449 SWTGDTGAIG
+449 
-459 YEVVVQEAGTG
+459 
-470 TPTSS
+470 
-475 GATVG
+475 
-480 SNSYVATGLA
+480 TGL
-490 SNTDYEFFVLAD
+490 T
-502 CGTTTGSSTWA
+502 
-513 GPFYFTTL
+513 
-521 CDAISTI
+521 
-528 PYYEGFN
+528 
-535 SDSTTQNC
+535 
-543 WTVLNENGD
+543 
-552 PDEWNMDYTINEFE
+552 
-566 GDEVAMMNTD
+566 
-576 FNSGS
+576 
-581 NDDWLIS
+581 
-588 PGLVLTGNERLKFHQ
+588 
-603 RVQSSFEPNDFEV
+603 
-616 LLSTTGIAPADFT
+616 
-629 NIISPLAD
+629 
-637 YDNTDYIEYVFD
+637 
-649 LSAYSGVS
+649 
-657 YIAFH
+657 
-662 VPDGGLD
+662 
-669 GWRLYIDN
+669 
-677 FIVETIPACGYPSGL
+677 
-692 NISNITGT
+692 ISNISGT

-706 VAQNGNESWEYV
+706 ETQNGNESWEYV
-718 IVPTADPA
+718 IVPAGDPA
-726 PTGTGVFTVANS
+726 PTATGIFTVVNS
-738 TTFTDLEFLTSYDVY
+738 TTFTDLDFLTTYDVY
-753 VRAYCGTEDGYSI
+753 VRAYCGTEDGYST
-766 WSGPETFTTTQQT
+766 WSGPKTFTTTQQT
-779 NYTVDCASGQAVN
+779 DYTVDCGANEIVN
-792 IQYCYTNNDS
+792 INYCYTNDDN
-802 TFWLFTSTDGF
+802 TYWVFTSNDGY
-813 PLEITFNAGT
+813 PLKLTFNEGT
-823 IEGFWDD
+823 IDD
-830 LTIYDGPDNTSPVLF
+830 FDNITIFDGADNSGTVLF

-850 DIEDFTDL
+850 GLEDL
-858 VVESTSTAVYIE
+858 SGVVIESTSTSIYIE
-870 VDSDGSGSCESSFGY
+870 VDSSSFTSCESSFGF
-885 TPWDFDVACKTCITQ
+885 TPWDFDVSCKTCITQ

-906 VGGCE
+906 VGSCE
-911 PVQEF
+911 PNQEF
-916 YVEANITD
+916 YIEANITD
-924 MGSSSNLELTDN
+924 MGSAMNLELTDN
-936 QGSTAQAA
+936 QGSATQTA

-974 VESDPLTFLCPPP
+974 LESDPLTFLCPPP

-1007 PATVLTASYHIA
+1007 SATVLTASYHIA

-1047 ETDDIW
+1047 DTDDIW
-1053 SEVIDLGF
+1053 SEAIDLGF

-1089 TGNGW
+1089 GYNGW
-1094 DLQGFGS
+1094 GLSGNI
-1101 STPDQ
+1101 
-1106 LPNSSNTT
+1106 LPNGTNST
-1114 ISEANIFGVG
+1114 ISNANIFGVA
-1124 HDINPA
+1124 HDIDPS

-1216 NTGGWEA
+1216 NTSAWEA

-1228 RFSPSVGEADYVFEW
+1228 RFSPSVGEADYIFEW
-1243 YDGDILVGTEDTITV
+1243 YDGDTVVGTEDTITV

-1295 PIAVEND
+1295 PVAAEND
-1302 VFICAG
+1302 IFICAG
-1308 EEAVLEVNIDA
+1308 EEAVLEVNIDV

-1334 VDIQSGPDNTFIFAE
+1334 VDIQSGPENTFVFAE
-1349 GAQAFGEYLVTA
+1349 GTQDYGEYLVTA

-1400 SVNIIN
+1400 SINIIN
-1406 DPDMTYEYNYA
+1406 DPEMTSEYNYA

>member
-1 MKNITTAVLCLL
+1 MKNITTALMCFSFTITIFAQNDICTDAISVSCGDTVTGSTIGATSTGAPSA
-13 FLLLSTFSFGQILN
+13 FCGTGSGAPGVWYEFTGTGQDITFSLCGSSYDTKIQVYSGECADLECVAGNDDSCGLQSEVSITSTENEPYFVYVFGYGSNTGDYTLEVSCEDAPEPPACGDTIYDTGGASGDYGNN
-27 ESASWPNGNWTISG
+27 ELITVTVFPENPGDVVTFTFLSFDIESGFDFLTVYNGPDTSSTEIGEFTGSTIPDPITSTDISG
-41 TYNAAGLLSN
+41 ALTFVFDSDGSVTRAGYEILITCAPPPTCLAPTDFATSN
-51 PTTDGTTLTWDDDG
+51 ITANSVDISWTANNGEAQWEYVIQPQGTGIPT
-65 AGSSSNDDLQVTSPM
+65 
-80 IDLSSASAGGETWI
+80 SAGTPMTTNPY
-94 TITGE
+94 TITG
-99 YVYNELG
+99 LDSG
-106 DILLIETYDA
+106 T
-116 DTMTW
+116 
-121 STLETFVENSTST
+121 
-134 IDYEIC
+134 DYEIFIRAIC
-140 ISTETYTTPVLDIS
+140 DGGDSSAWTSPVNITTSPACGDTIFDSGGANGNYSNNELITLTVFPENTGDVVTFTFISFDLESGWDFITVYNGPDTSSTEVGEFT
-154 GFSTNQLS
+154 GSTAP
-162 GFKYR
+162 
-167 INYNDQAGWAWGWCL
+167 D
-182 TSPTITS
+182 PITS
-189 EAPPTCIDPSDL
+189 TD
-201 TATATSLSEATLSW
+201 
-215 TGHSSATGY
+215 ATG
-224 EVVVQEVGIGTP
+224 
-236 TSSDVAVSS
+236 A
-245 TSYNATG
+245 
-252 LEENS
+252 L
-257 SYEFYVLADC
+257 
-267 GTNGLSSW
+267 
-275 VGPYEFY
+275 
-282 MGYCDSIPSSNDGD
+282 
-296 GITSIILSSTAFTS
+296 
-310 AGDVT
+310 
-315 YEDFTDPIVDV
+315 
-326 SQAIETNL
+326 
-334 QITFAT
+334 TF
-340 GYTYDTNVWIDFN
+340 
-353 GDLVYDND
+353 
-361 SELVFDGVSTSDNP
+361 VFDSDGVIN
-375 TTLDASFTVPNGTPL
+375 ASGYEIL
-390 GIYNLRIGTAD
+390 
-401 SGQFTPNPCYNGSW
+401 
-415 GVTVD
+415 
-420 MKINITDPPSCVPP
+420 ITCAPPPSCLAP
-434 SDLTTTAT
+434 
-442 SSSTASL
+442 
-449 SWTGDTGAIG
+449 
-459 YEVVVQEAGTG
+459 
-470 TPTSS
+470 
-475 GATVG
+475 
-480 SNSYVATGLA
+480 TGL
-490 SNTDYEFFVLAD
+490 T
-502 CGTTTGSSTWA
+502 
-513 GPFYFTTL
+513 
-521 CDAISTI
+521 
-528 PYYEGFN
+528 
-535 SDSTTQNC
+535 
-543 WTVLNENGD
+543 
-552 PDEWNMDYTINEFE
+552 
-566 GDEVAMMNTD
+566 
-576 FNSGS
+576 
-581 NDDWLIS
+581 
-588 PGLVLTGNERLKFHQ
+588 
-603 RVQSSFEPNDFEV
+603 
-616 LLSTTGIAPADFT
+616 
-629 NIISPLAD
+629 
-637 YDNTDYIEYVFD
+637 
-649 LSAYSGVS
+649 
-657 YIAFH
+657 
-662 VPDGGLD
+662 
-669 GWRLYIDN
+669 
-677 FIVETIPACGYPSGL
+677 
-692 NISNITGT
+692 ISNISGT

-706 VAQNGNESWEYV
+706 ETQNGNESWEYV
-718 IVPTADPA
+718 IVPAGDPA
-726 PTGTGVFTVANS
+726 PTATGIFTVVNS
-738 TTFTDLEFLTSYDVY
+738 TTFTDLDFLTTYDVY
-753 VRAYCGTEDGYSI
+753 VRAYCGTEDGYST
-766 WSGPETFTTTQQT
+766 WSGPKTFTTTQQT
-779 NYTVDCASGQAVN
+779 DYTVDCGANEIVN
-792 IQYCYTNNDS
+792 INYCYTNDDN
-802 TFWLFTSTDGF
+802 TYWVFTSNDGY
-813 PLEITFNAGT
+813 PLKLTFNEGT
-823 IEGFWDD
+823 IDD
-830 LTIYDGPDNTSPVLF
+830 FDNITIFDGADNSGTVLF

-850 DIEDFTDL
+850 GLEDL
-858 VVESTSTAVYIE
+858 SGVVIESTSTSIYIE
-870 VDSDGSGSCESSFGY
+870 VDSSSFTSCESSFGF
-885 TPWDFDVACKTCITQ
+885 TPWDFDVSCKTCITQ

-906 VGGCE
+906 VGSCE
-911 PVQEF
+911 PNQEF
-916 YVEANITD
+916 YIEANITD
-924 MGSSSNLELTDN
+924 MGSAMNLELTDN
-936 QGSTAQAA
+936 QGSATQTA

-974 VESDPLTFLCPPP
+974 LESDPLTFLCPPP

-1007 PATVLTASYHIA
+1007 SATVLTASYHIA

-1047 ETDDIW
+1047 DTDDIW
-1053 SEVIDLGF
+1053 SEAIDLGF

-1216 NTGGWEA
+1216 NTSAWEA

-1243 YDGDILVGTEDTITV
+1243 YDGDTLVGTEDTITV

-1319 SAQSPDVV
+1319 SAQSQDIV

-1334 VDIQSGPDNTFIFAE
+1334 VDIQSGPENSFMFAE
-1349 GAQAFGEYLVTA
+1349 GAQAYGEYLVTA

-1400 SVNIIN
+1400 SINIIN
-1406 DPDMTYEYNYA
+1406 DPEMTSEYNYA

>member
-1 MKNITTAVLCLL
+1 
-13 FLLLSTFSFGQILN
+13 
-27 ESASWPNGNWTISG
+27 
-41 TYNAAGLLSN
+41 
-51 PTTDGTTLTWDDDG
+51 
-65 AGSSSNDDLQVTSPM
+65 
-80 IDLSSASAGGETWI
+80 
-94 TITGE
+94 
-99 YVYNELG
+99 
-106 DILLIETYDA
+106 
-116 DTMTW
+116 
-121 STLETFVENSTST
+121 
-134 IDYEIC
+134 
-140 ISTETYTTPVLDIS
+140 
-154 GFSTNQLS
+154 
-162 GFKYR
+162 
-167 INYNDQAGWAWGWCL
+167 
-182 TSPTITS
+182 
-189 EAPPTCIDPSDL
+189 
-201 TATATSLSEATLSW
+201 
-215 TGHSSATGY
+215 
-224 EVVVQEVGIGTP
+224 
-236 TSSDVAVSS
+236 
-245 TSYNATG
+245 
-252 LEENS
+252 
-257 SYEFYVLADC
+257 
-267 GTNGLSSW
+267 
-275 VGPYEFY
+275 
-282 MGYCDSIPSSNDGD
+282 
-296 GITSIILSSTAFTS
+296 
-310 AGDVT
+310 
-315 YEDFTDPIVDV
+315 
-326 SQAIETNL
+326 
-334 QITFAT
+334 
-340 GYTYDTNVWIDFN
+340 
-353 GDLVYDND
+353 
-361 SELVFDGVSTSDNP
+361 
-375 TTLDASFTVPNGTPL
+375 
-390 GIYNLRIGTAD
+390 
-401 SGQFTPNPCYNGSW
+401 
-415 GVTVD
+415 
-420 MKINITDPPSCVPP
+420 
-434 SDLTTTAT
+434 
-442 SSSTASL
+442 
-449 SWTGDTGAIG
+449 
-459 YEVVVQEAGTG
+459 
-470 TPTSS
+470 
-475 GATVG
+475 
-480 SNSYVATGLA
+480 
-490 SNTDYEFFVLAD
+490 
-502 CGTTTGSSTWA
+502 
-513 GPFYFTTL
+513 
-521 CDAISTI
+521 
-528 PYYEGFN
+528 
-535 SDSTTQNC
+535 
-543 WTVLNENGD
+543 
-552 PDEWNMDYTINEFE
+552 
-566 GDEVAMMNTD
+566 
-576 FNSGS
+576 
-581 NDDWLIS
+581 
-588 PGLVLTGNERLKFHQ
+588 

-616 LLSTTGIAPADFT
+616 LLSTTGIAPGDFT
-629 NIISPLAD
+629 NVISPLAE

-649 LSAYSGVS
+649 LSAYSGIS

-718 IVPTADPA
+718 IVPTGDPA
-726 PTGTGVFTVANS
+726 PTGAGVFTAVNS
-738 TTFTDLEFLTSYDVY
+738 TTFTDLDFLTTYDVY
-753 VRAYCGTEDGYSI
+753 VRAYCGTDDGYSI

-779 NYTVDCASGQAVN
+779 NYTVDCASGQPVN
-792 IQYCYTNNDS
+792 IEYCYTNNDT
-802 TFWLFTSTDGF
+802 TFWVFTSTDGF

-823 IEGFWDD
+823 IEANWDD
-830 LTIYDGPDNTSPVLF
+830 LTIYDGSDNSGAILF
-845 NNNDA
+845 NNNSA
-850 DIEDFTDL
+850 GINDL
-858 VVESTSTAVYIE
+858 TGVVVESTSTSIYIE
-870 VDSDGSGSCESSFGY
+870 VDSDSSVSCSSSTTY
-885 TPWDFDVACKTCITQ
+885 SPWDFDVTCKTCITQ

-906 VGGCE
+906 VGSCE
-911 PVQEF
+911 PNQEF

-924 MGSSSNLELTDN
+924 MGGAVNLELTDN
-936 QGSTAQAA
+936 QGSAAQTA
-944 TATSVV
+944 TAASVV

-974 VESDPLTFLCPPP
+974 LESDTLTFLCPPP

-1029 LLDECPA
+1029 SLDECPA

-1047 ETDDIW
+1047 DTDDIW
-1053 SEVIDLGF
+1053 SDAIDLGF

-1124 HDINPA
+1124 HDIDPSD
-1130 ECGEI
+1130 CGEI
-1135 NYMVLGS
+1135 NYMVLGT

-1150 NYNDVCHFGFSCS
+1150 NYNDVCHFGLSCS
-1163 EYTST
+1163 DYTST
-1168 SQIILYES
+1168 FQIILYES

-1216 NTGGWEA
+1216 NTSAWEA

-1228 RFSPSVGEADYVFEW
+1228 RFSPSVGEADYIFEW
-1243 YDGDILVGTEDTITV
+1243 YDGDTVVGTEDTITV

-1295 PIAVEND
+1295 PVAVEND

-1319 SAQSPDVV
+1319 SAQSPDVI

-1334 VDIQSGPDNTFIFAE
+1334 VDIQSGPENTFVFAE
-1349 GAQAFGEYLVTA
+1349 GAQAYGEYLVTA
-1361 YNEETACYASTVIN
+1361 YNEETACYASTVIT

-1380 VPELEQDTSF
+1380 VPELEEDTSF
-1390 NKCIN
+1390 NKCVN

-1406 DPDMTYEYNYA
+1406 DPDMTSEYNYA
-1417 WYVDNELIAEDTSGS
+1417 WYVDNQLIAEDTSGS
-1432 FIHGE
+1432 FIHGA

-1528 SGGSS
+1528 SSGSS

>member
-1 MKNITTAVLCLL
+1 MKNITTALMCFSFTITVFAQNDICTDAISVSCGDTVTGSTVGATSTGAPSA
-13 FLLLSTFSFGQILN
+13 FCGTGSGAPGVWYEFTGTGQDITFSLCGSSYDTKIQVYSGECADLECVAGNDDSCGLQSEVSITSTENEPYFVYVFGYGSNTGDYTLEVSCEDAPEPPACGDTIYDTGGASGDYGNN
-27 ESASWPNGNWTISG
+27 ELITVTVFPENPGDVVTFTFLSFNTESCCDDMTVYNGPDTSSAVVG
-41 TYNAAGLLSN
+41 TYAGTIIPDPITSTDVSGALTFVFDSDGSVTRAGYEILITCAPPPTCLAPTDFATSN
-51 PTTDGTTLTWDDDG
+51 ITANSVDISWTANNGEAQWEYVIQPQGTGIPT
-65 AGSSSNDDLQVTSPM
+65 
-80 IDLSSASAGGETWI
+80 SAGTPMTTNPY
-94 TITGE
+94 TITG
-99 YVYNELG
+99 LDSG
-106 DILLIETYDA
+106 T
-116 DTMTW
+116 
-121 STLETFVENSTST
+121 
-134 IDYEIC
+134 DYEIFIRAIC
-140 ISTETYTTPVLDIS
+140 DGGDSSAWTSPVNITTSPACGDTIFDSGGANGNYSNNELITLTVFPENTGDVVTFTFISFDLESGWDFITVYNGPDTSSTEVGEFT
-154 GFSTNQLS
+154 GSTAP
-162 GFKYR
+162 
-167 INYNDQAGWAWGWCL
+167 D
-182 TSPTITS
+182 PITS
-189 EAPPTCIDPSDL
+189 TD
-201 TATATSLSEATLSW
+201 
-215 TGHSSATGY
+215 ATG
-224 EVVVQEVGIGTP
+224 
-236 TSSDVAVSS
+236 A
-245 TSYNATG
+245 
-252 LEENS
+252 L
-257 SYEFYVLADC
+257 
-267 GTNGLSSW
+267 
-275 VGPYEFY
+275 
-282 MGYCDSIPSSNDGD
+282 
-296 GITSIILSSTAFTS
+296 
-310 AGDVT
+310 
-315 YEDFTDPIVDV
+315 
-326 SQAIETNL
+326 
-334 QITFAT
+334 TF
-340 GYTYDTNVWIDFN
+340 
-353 GDLVYDND
+353 
-361 SELVFDGVSTSDNP
+361 VFDSDGFIN
-375 TTLDASFTVPNGTPL
+375 ASGYEIL
-390 GIYNLRIGTAD
+390 
-401 SGQFTPNPCYNGSW
+401 
-415 GVTVD
+415 
-420 MKINITDPPSCVPP
+420 ITCAPPPSCLAP
-434 SDLTTTAT
+434 
-442 SSSTASL
+442 
-449 SWTGDTGAIG
+449 
-459 YEVVVQEAGTG
+459 
-470 TPTSS
+470 
-475 GATVG
+475 
-480 SNSYVATGLA
+480 TGL
-490 SNTDYEFFVLAD
+490 T
-502 CGTTTGSSTWA
+502 
-513 GPFYFTTL
+513 
-521 CDAISTI
+521 
-528 PYYEGFN
+528 
-535 SDSTTQNC
+535 
-543 WTVLNENGD
+543 
-552 PDEWNMDYTINEFE
+552 
-566 GDEVAMMNTD
+566 
-576 FNSGS
+576 
-581 NDDWLIS
+581 
-588 PGLVLTGNERLKFHQ
+588 
-603 RVQSSFEPNDFEV
+603 
-616 LLSTTGIAPADFT
+616 
-629 NIISPLAD
+629 
-637 YDNTDYIEYVFD
+637 
-649 LSAYSGVS
+649 
-657 YIAFH
+657 
-662 VPDGGLD
+662 
-669 GWRLYIDN
+669 
-677 FIVETIPACGYPSGL
+677 
-692 NISNITGT
+692 ISNISGT

-706 VAQNGNESWEYV
+706 ETQNGNESWEYV
-718 IVPTADPA
+718 IVPAGDPA
-726 PTGTGVFTVANS
+726 PTATGIFTVVNS
-738 TTFTDLEFLTSYDVY
+738 TTFTDLDFLTTYDVY
-753 VRAYCGTEDGYSI
+753 VRAYCGTEDGYST
-766 WSGPETFTTTQQT
+766 WSGPKTFTTTQQT
-779 NYTVDCASGQAVN
+779 DYTVDCGANEIVN
-792 IQYCYTNNDS
+792 INYCYTNDDN
-802 TFWLFTSTDGF
+802 TYWVFTSNDGY
-813 PLEITFNAGT
+813 PLKLTFNEGT
-823 IEGFWDD
+823 IDD
-830 LTIYDGPDNTSPVLF
+830 FDNITIFDGADNSGTVIF

-850 DIEDFTDL
+850 GLEDL
-858 VVESTSTAVYIE
+858 SGVVIESTSTSIYIE
-870 VDSDGSGSCESSFGY
+870 VDSSSFTSCESSFGF
-885 TPWDFDVACKTCITQ
+885 TPWDFDVSCKTCITQ

-906 VGGCE
+906 VGSCE
-911 PVQEF
+911 PNQEF
-916 YVEANITD
+916 YIEANITD
-924 MGSSSNLELTDN
+924 MGSAMNLELTDN
-936 QGSTAQAA
+936 QGSATQTA

-974 VESDPLTFLCPPP
+974 LESDPLTFLCPPP

-1047 ETDDIW
+1047 DTDDIW
-1053 SEVIDLGF
+1053 SEAIDLGF

-1074 IGSNGVLSFELENAG
+1074 IGSNGVLSFELENAE

-1124 HDINPA
+1124 HDIDPSD
-1130 ECGEI
+1130 CGEI

-1150 NYNDVCHFGFSCS
+1150 NYIDVCHFGFSCS
-1163 EYTST
+1163 DYTST

-1216 NTGGWEA
+1216 NTSTWEA

-1243 YDGDILVGTEDTITV
+1243 YDGDTLVGTEDTISV

-1319 SAQSPDVV
+1319 SAQSPDIV

-1334 VDIQSGPDNTFIFAE
+1334 VDIQSGPENTFMFAE
-1349 GAQAFGEYLVTA
+1349 GAQAYGEYLVTA

-1406 DPDMTYEYNYA
+1406 DPEMTSEYNYA

-1437 DLTNGPVVVM
+1437 DLTNGPVVVI

-1528 SGGSS
+1528 SSGSS